1 MKVSFYFFLL
11 FFIFSSC
18 SQKNES
24 LKKAY
29 KLPKKLKEVSG
40 IAFSKQLTWV
50 IEDSG
55 NKNHIYGLNAKGA
68 IEREITVS
76 SRKNIDWE
84 DLATDNSD
92 NLYIGDFGNN
102 ANIRKDLAIYILNN
116 NEFEKEK
123 KTSKKITFNY
133 PEQKE
138 FPPKKTNLLFDCE
151 AFFEWKNH
159 FYLFTKN
166 RSKDFDGTTL
176 IYRITNQEGNQK
188 ATLLTRFK
196 TCNNSKNCTITSASI
211 SPNGKKVV
219 LLSYDAVWLFENFK
233 ADDFTNGTMTKL
245 ELNHVSQKEAICFK
259 DENTLLIADEKNKKN
274 GGNVYEVKLNDLKLK
289 S

>member
-138 FPPKKTNLLFDCE
+138 FPPKKNQ
-151 AFFEWKNH
+151 
-159 FYLFTKN
+159 FT
-166 RSKDFDGTTL
+166 F
-176 IYRITNQEGNQK
+176 
-188 ATLLTRFK
+188 
-196 TCNNSKNCTITSASI
+196 
-211 SPNGKKVV
+211 
-219 LLSYDAVWLFENFK
+219 
-233 ADDFTNGTMTKL
+233 
-245 ELNHVSQKEAICFK
+245 
-259 DENTLLIADEKNKKN
+259 
-274 GGNVYEVKLNDLKLK
+274 
-289 S
+289 